1 MPIPPFTLL
10 CTIRFTN
17 KIFRLPPIDYAATC
31 YRPHLVADNSGE
43 YLGMEFSRG
52 EVSAPQ
58 QDALVEVKPLLE
70 MDYSPLLQRGAV
82 VAIMEAGWCVGEG
95 RVDEVRFQAAV

>member
-31 YRPHLVADNSGE
+31 YRPHFVADHLDE
-43 YLGMEFSRG
+43 YLGVEFVSG
-52 EVSAPQ
+52 EASAAD
-58 QDALVEVKPLLE
+58 QDVVGAVKPLFDV
-70 MDYSPLLQRGAV
+70 DYSPLLQRGAV
-82 VAIMEAGWCVGEG
+82 FAIMEAGWCVGEG